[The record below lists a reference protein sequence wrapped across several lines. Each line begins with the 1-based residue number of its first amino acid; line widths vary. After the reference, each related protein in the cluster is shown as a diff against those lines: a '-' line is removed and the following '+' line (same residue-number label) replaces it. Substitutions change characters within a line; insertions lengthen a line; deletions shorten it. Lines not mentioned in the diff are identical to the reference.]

1 MVGHAYFEVY
11 HVRSRSLF
19 SLHGGLRRPA
29 VLRVKEV
36 CAVGRYPILVFGLG
50 GVGFFKIS
58 INSRRALVA
67 LYGDVGMGKLYLF
80 TCRRQVLERYRFR
93 IVVRYGRFFNR
104 YFRFLYG
111 KRTVGLGCV
120 RRTQIRRV
128 GVVVPV
134 NKMNI
139 VVYV

>member
-11 HVRSRSLF
+11 DVRSRSLF

-67 LYGDVGMGKLYLF
+67 LYGDVGMGKL
-80 TCRRQVLERYRFR
+80 LERYRFR